1 MGLICVMWMMSRIP
15 RKFWLQPKSHGTNR
29 LRRDVGERRSGH
41 LRHDC
46 LVHSLDF
53 AYLLKRGELQQ
64 FSELD
69 LLASILQLLEHLLG
83 SFVLGSGVPYIQ
95 KDDEPCTSHNRIS
108 FAATLL
114 ECHIRTDS
122 GQARSPNP
130 L

>member
-1 MGLICVMWMMSRIP
+1 M
-15 RKFWLQPKSHGTNR
+15 
-29 LRRDVGERRSGH
+29 RRDVGERRSGH

-83 SFVLGSGVPYIQ
+83 SFVLGSGVPCTQ